1 MPTFEVRLE
10 QFTGPLDLLLHLVR
24 TSEMDIFAL
33 DLARLTEQYLEI
45 IEREGVQDL
54 AGAYHFLAMA
64 ATLVEMKSRM
74 LLPRQKDSLS
84 EEAGEGDGDGEDDLD
99 PAEQLSRQLV
109 AYQGIQ
115 DVTAEL
121 ARRYEQAGRHWP
133 RALVEQM
140 EAEIV
145 YTLDSLSVYDLMS
158 AFEEVLARP
167 RFKQITIFREDYDLD
182 EARGWLRARLADG
195 PVLLEDLLGGQP
207 DILALITTF
216 IGMLEMIKEN
226 ELEFSRDE
234 TSGGIWI
241 TLAERESL
249 V

>member
-1 MPTFEVRLE
+1 MPLYEVRLE

-24 TSEMDIFAL
+24 TSEMDIFEL

-45 IEREGVQDL
+45 IEREGVRDL

-64 ATLVEMKSRM
+64 ATLVEMKSRL
-74 LLPRQKDSLS
+74 LLPRQGKDADS
-84 EEAGEGDGDGEDDLD
+84 EGEAGEEEGEAVD
-99 PAEQLSRQLV
+99 PVQQLSRQLA

-115 DVTAEL
+115 DVTVEL
-121 ARRYEQAGRHWP
+121 QRRYEQAGRHWP
-133 RALVEQM
+133 RQLVEQL

-167 RFKQITIFREDYDLD
+167 RFRQITIFREDYDME
-182 EARGWLRARLADG
+182 EARGWLRARLTEG
-195 PVLLEDLLGGQP
+195 PVTLESVLAAQP
-207 DILALITTF
+207 DALALITTF
-216 IGMLEMIKEN
+216 IALLEMIKEEEAN
-226 ELEFSRDE
+226 FSRDE
-234 TSGGIWI
+234 ASGGIRLE
-241 TLAERESL
+241 LARHDSL

>member
-1 MPTFEVRLE
+1 MPLYEVRLE

-24 TSEMDIFAL
+24 TNEMDIFEL

-45 IEREGVQDL
+45 IEREGVRDL

-64 ATLVEMKSRM
+64 ATLVELKSRL
-74 LLPRQKDSLS
+74 LLPRQAK
-84 EEAGEGDGDGEDDLD
+84 DGDGEREDDAEGEGEALD
-99 PAEQLSRQLV
+99 PVQQLSRQLA

-115 DVTAEL
+115 DVTVEL
-121 ARRYEQAGRHWP
+121 QRRYEQAGRHWP
-133 RALVEQM
+133 RQLVEQL

-167 RFKQITIFREDYDLD
+167 RFRQITIFREDYDLD

-195 PVLLEDLLGGQP
+195 PAMLEGVLGAQP
-207 DILALITTF
+207 DVLALITTF
-216 IGMLEMIKEN
+216 IGLLEMIKEN
-226 ELEFSRDE
+226 EVEFSRDE
-234 TSGGIWI
+234 AGGGIRLELARRE
-241 TLAERESL
+241 TL